1 MKIFRLPW
9 SDINSL
15 SLVSEEDRKLPLE
28 YWTYQNEDKTN
39 EEIIIELPQ
48 DKKLAEIPENKQ
60 FDCSVAFYS
69 MTFDTKTP
77 GKVIVNRHFVRKADQ
92 ISTKDYAAFR
102 DFLNKVSESDSKQ
115 YAIK

>member
-1 MKIFRLPW
+1 
-9 SDINSL
+9 
-15 SLVSEEDRKLPLE
+15 
-28 YWTYQNEDKTN
+28 
-39 EEIIIELPQ
+39 
-48 DKKLAEIPENKQ
+48 
-60 FDCSVAFYS
+60 